1 MAANKEVENFGIHSS
16 LVRARDIIVQLLAGV
31 ATTQQPTTPTTN
43 SQPVATATNTV
54 PNEPYSTVS
63 TPSNNRAIEEHRRL
77 FGFSGHS
84 VGINAQSSGK
94 RSRHGGKSGKKM
106 KIATWTHSFV
116 CLSKKSQFFLPT
128 PQERYQ
134 LKCAGLGE
142 KKITIEVDG
151 KGFDTLYEVLLEQF
165 PPLLNA
171 GGIDLLRTGFGS
183 KSKTLEVIPVPP
195 GCSTYSIGYLKD
207 VLQQAKCYVRPIQK
221 DLPKEIPTNEDS
233 IGALISEVGTKQCI
247 PI

>member
-1 MAANKEVENFGIHSS
+1 
-16 LVRARDIIVQLLAGV
+16 
-31 ATTQQPTTPTTN
+31 
-43 SQPVATATNTV
+43 
-54 PNEPYSTVS
+54 
-63 TPSNNRAIEEHRRL
+63 
-77 FGFSGHS
+77 
-84 VGINAQSSGK
+84 
-94 RSRHGGKSGKKM
+94 M

-151 KGFDTLYEVLLEQF
+151 KGFDTLYEILLEQ
-165 PPLLNA
+165 LNA

-195 GCSTYSIGYLKD
+195 GCSTYSVGYLKD
-207 VLQQAKCYVRPIQK
+207 VLQQAKCYVRPIQR
-221 DLPKEIPTNEDS
+221 DLPKEIPTTLPEFFEKSPNK
-233 IGALISEVGTKQCI
+233 LIYAPAI
-247 PI
+247 PFNMVSCNKVKWRK